1 MRRGLN
7 TLQGYEQHRAEHFA
21 VILADIPYKCDCRNN
36 RHNQYRHF
44 ECKRFTI
51 FCKIAAAMVETS
63 EAKIDRVWGRW
74 NVFQI
79 SRAAFAVV

>member
-21 VILADIPYKCDCRNN
+21 VISWIFLTNVIAEITVTISIDILSIDALLFSIKSR
-36 RHNQYRHF
+36 RRWW
-44 ECKRFTI
+44 KR
-51 FCKIAAAMVETS
+51 
-63 EAKIDRVWGRW
+63 AKQKSTEYGGRW